1 MENIENS
8 ATPLKTREIW
18 AQVLKKLRENN
29 EQILLSS
36 ISNLQVIFTR
46 ESITIIVLNKTI
58 YDLLIKNKYI
68 FDKYTGKKDLIVI
81 KMTKQEKKQLTLK
94 QKLEKIF
101 GDKLVVEV

>member
-68 FDKYTGKKDLIVI
+68 FDKYTGEKDLIVI